1 MLLPPYPSS
10 NESATRRV
18 FDELGKLLLTRHI
31 NVVLAD
37 AATQG
42 LFAYAGG
49 QHLAVRRALDTSL
62 VVHSVGSL
70 RSLLKVNSEGLNL
83 EQLPPSV
90 GVEMAR
96 NALDLSDAKLAI
108 ALTLCPNKHL
118 NLPQCTV
125 LGMHWWY
132 LDKEDGQSS
141 WMLSQQFVVTS
152 SQEDLPA
159 KLVTLAARET
169 IKVLRL
175 QDTPAKA

>member
-1 MLLPPYPSS
+1 MPPYPSAS
-10 NESATRRV
+10 EPSARRV
-18 FDELGKLLLTRHI
+18 FDELGKLLLSRRI

-42 LFAYAGG
+42 LFAYLGS
-49 QHLAVRRALDTSL
+49 QNLALRSSLDTSL
-62 VVHSVGSL
+62 VVHSLGSL
-70 RSLLKVNSEGLNL
+70 ASVLKVKTEGLNL
-83 EQLPPSV
+83 EQLPPSI

-96 NALDLSDAKLAI
+96 NALELSDAKLAI

-132 LDKEDGQSS
+132 LDKDDNQSS

-152 SQEDLPA
+152 SQDELAD
-159 KLVTLAARET
+159 KLVMVAARET

-175 QDTPAKA
+175 QDAPAAKS